1 MDLSVEVRDSKFST
15 ELFDKRDNL
24 SLYINHMPH
33 LDTNVPP
40 KIYYASIG
48 SEIVCI
54 ARTTTDLINMVKRVN
69 LLLLRM
75 KSKLVNVP
83 ASFHYWKI
91 FLGKTLMC
99 FISLQTQLINQLS
112 FSLCNYFCVCVCII
126 LCVYVFICI
135 YSILRV

>member
-1 MDLSVEVRDSKFST
+1 MKARIFSNNFKFIDDLCTFNNIEFESNYNDIYPDEPELKKENSYPCKASFLDLSVEVRDSKFST

-24 SLYINHMPH
+24 SLYINHMPY
-33 LDTNVPP
+33 LDSNVPP

-83 ASFHYWKI
+83 ASFHY
-91 FLGKTLMC
+91 
-99 FISLQTQLINQLS
+99 
-112 FSLCNYFCVCVCII
+112 
-126 LCVYVFICI
+126 
-135 YSILRV
+135 